1 MAEVGQSPTWAL
13 ASPQKK
19 MGHPAA
25 LRVRVA
31 EISFQYAVASC
42 RGLPECGARPVTMTH
57 FQELKLTLTMS
68 KFGQDCTIRMCSF
81 LMQGPW

>member
-1 MAEVGQSPTWAL
+1 
-13 ASPQKK
+13 

-42 RGLPECGARPVTMTH
+42 RGLPECGARPVTMTLPGTQVDLDYEQIWAGLH
-57 FQELKLTLTMS
+57 NSNVFFLNARPLVTYRVAVRDPKLHSVLS
-68 KFGQDCTIRMCSF
+68 LR
-81 LMQGPW
+81 